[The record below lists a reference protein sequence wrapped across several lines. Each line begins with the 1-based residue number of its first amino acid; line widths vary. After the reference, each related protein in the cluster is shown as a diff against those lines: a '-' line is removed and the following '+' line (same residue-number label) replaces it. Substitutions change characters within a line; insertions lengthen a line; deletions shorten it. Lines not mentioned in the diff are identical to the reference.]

1 MRSKVPDQY
10 TLDTIAQEV
19 DINAMLLKLSSSG
32 SGLTQRMEHT
42 SLVEPVDASKG
53 QYLIKDYEIFCAL
66 PQLDWADHRF
76 Q

>member
-1 MRSKVPDQY
+1 MRSKVPDEY

-19 DINAMLLKLSSSG
+19 DMNAMLLKLSSSG

-42 SLVEPVDASKG
+42 SLVEPVDVSKG
-53 QYLIKDYEIFCAL
+53 QYRIKDYQTFCAL
-66 PQLDWADHRF
+66 PQLDWSEHCF